1 LLVIPAII
9 FLTKWAKVIL
19 VQFKPKDKNI
29 SRIIKRMAKVSKEIS
44 TIVSEFLLKFLQDK
58 RPFQAEKRMPKDGD
72 EISFEPE
79 NNIDPEISKIKSTY
93 ANNKNSL
100 TKDQIELIEKE
111 LEINPRLREQIKMLK
126 ANYES
131 DQRVKGMH
139 GDYD

>member
-1 LLVIPAII
+1 
-9 FLTKWAKVIL
+9 
-19 VQFKPKDKNI
+19 
-29 SRIIKRMAKVSKEIS
+29 MAKVSKEIS